1 MKDYITNNVGKL
13 WSFDL
18 YPKAYEGAK
27 WFWRSLPFTNDIN
40 LRDDF
45 HFDVTKKFEDISIL
59 ELGSAMGGA
68 YDFLKNQNNIDTS
81 NFTGI
86 EVSDVGIEYCKKK
99 YPNAKWIH
107 TDFDKYTLENRFDYS
122 FERHAIHHMPNP
134 LKQYE
139 KVLQNTNY
147 SFTTTFRGCIN
158 GPTISDLDVGYFVSE
173 NGKYFMNIINF
184 EELIILGLKH
194 GFNNIRIDY
203 RGLHEEI
210 PKILDENKMVLSGE
224 IDRKKILLSRFIIS
238 FRKDLKNKEIKINL
252 IRKKLYSP
260 KYFFIMRGIEKKLK
274 EIKNAWT

>member
-1 MKDYITNNVGKL
+1 
-13 WSFDL
+13 
-18 YPKAYEGAK
+18 
-27 WFWRSLPFTNDIN
+27 
-40 LRDDF
+40 
-45 HFDVTKKFEDISIL
+45 
-59 ELGSAMGGA
+59 
-68 YDFLKNQNNIDTS
+68 
-81 NFTGI
+81 
-86 EVSDVGIEYCKKK
+86 
-99 YPNAKWIH
+99 
-107 TDFDKYTLENRFDYS
+107 
-122 FERHAIHHMPNP
+122 MPNP

-274 EIKNAWT
+274 EIKNA